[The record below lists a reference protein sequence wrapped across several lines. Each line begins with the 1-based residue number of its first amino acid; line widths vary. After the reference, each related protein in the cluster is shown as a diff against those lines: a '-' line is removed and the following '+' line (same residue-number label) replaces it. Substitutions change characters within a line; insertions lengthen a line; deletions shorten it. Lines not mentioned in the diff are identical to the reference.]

1 MSWTLERWTLY
12 TVHFTFYVLQL
23 SYPPSKCYE
32 FSTHTF
38 LEILVI
44 NLCKLSELGTRY
56 NWRDN
61 LAHATTCATTG
72 ATIWHSFKANKGHLS
87 HYRSIWCRVETT
99 FWYLQGRKKFVFY
112 SVSHK
117 RCVFACREV
126 KELSRDQLCQI
137 VGITINYRKLLVNKK
152 SFFYRGRGN
161 CQVISCGN
169 FFVSSNNLLPVDKD
183 SGHVEKYIYRTQLEL
198 LNHQQWP
205 SSRDWCQL

>member
-1 MSWTLERWTLY
+1 MKY
-12 TVHFTFYVLQL
+12 F
-23 SYPPSKCYE
+23 
-32 FSTHTF
+32 
-38 LEILVI
+38 
-44 NLCKLSELGTRY
+44 
-56 NWRDN
+56 
-61 LAHATTCATTG
+61 
-72 ATIWHSFKANKGHLS
+72 
-87 HYRSIWCRVETT
+87 
-99 FWYLQGRKKFVFY
+99 FVFY
-112 SVSHK
+112 RVTETLLHG
-117 RCVFACREV
+117 RVV
-126 KELSRDQLCQI
+126 MLILSRDQLCQI